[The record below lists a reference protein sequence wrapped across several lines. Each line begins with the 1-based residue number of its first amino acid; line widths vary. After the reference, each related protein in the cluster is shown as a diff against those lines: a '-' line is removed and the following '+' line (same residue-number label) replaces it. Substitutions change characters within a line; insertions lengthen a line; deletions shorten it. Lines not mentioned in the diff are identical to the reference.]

1 MSYLT
6 IAGLKKRFRKHEVL
20 RNINL
25 QVEKGEFV
33 CFLGASGCGKT
44 TLLRIIA
51 GLERADAGE
60 IVVDGRDI
68 SRLRPSGRNLSM
80 VFQSYALFP
89 NMTAFQNVEYGLR
102 KKIKDKEKRRDL
114 VMEMLTL
121 MGLLD
126 VEKKYPD
133 QMSGGQQQRVSLARA
148 LVIEPG
154 LLLLDE
160 PLSALD
166 PKVREALRG
175 EIKSTHDKLKITTI
189 MVTHDQEEA
198 ITMGDKLAV
207 MNEGEIVQFGT
218 PIEVYKGPRDYFVA
232 DFVGKI
238 NFLTDKKNVTW
249 MIRPEDVECYTE
261 AREGTFPGTITN
273 IEFRGPFYRLTVALK
288 RHLIL
293 IDLFSKE
300 LEKRA
305 FKLHDPVYV
314 RLDRAEGLG

>member
-1 MSYLT
+1 MAYLS
-6 IAGLKKRFRKHEVL
+6 IVGLKKSFRKHEVL

-51 GLERADAGE
+51 GLERMDEGD
-60 IVVDGRDI
+60 IVVDGRNI
-68 SRLRPSGRNLSM
+68 SRLRPSKRNLSM

-102 KKIKDKEKRRDL
+102 KKIKDKEKRKEL
-114 VMEMLTL
+114 VELMLAL
-121 MGLLD
+121 VGLSD
-126 VEKKYPD
+126 VRKKYPD
-133 QMSGGQQQRVSLARA
+133 QLSGGQQQRVSLARA
-148 LVIEPG
+148 LVIEPD

-166 PKVREALRG
+166 PKVRESLRG
-175 EIKSTHDKLKITTI
+175 EIKATHDKLRITTI

-218 PIEVYKGPRDYFVA
+218 PIEVYRAPRDYFVA

-261 AREGTFPGTITN
+261 PREGTLAGTIAN
-273 IEFRGPFYRLTVALK
+273 IEFRGPFYRLTVALS
-288 RHLIL
+288 RHTIL
-293 IDLFSKE
+293 IDLFSKDI
-300 LEKRA
+300 EKRA
-305 FKLHDPVYV
+305 FKLHDPIHV
-314 RLDRAEGLG
+314 RLHRAEGLG